1 MKFRDFFSKPVLHT
15 KGEELQ
21 LHSGRM
27 AIWCARDCGN
37 YLVVAI
43 PDQDK
48 FAADWQCPACD
59 DLDLNDHF
67 TRLESQ
73 RHASKETH

>member
-1 MKFRDFFSKPVLHT
+1 MKFRDFFTKPVLHT
-15 KGEELQ
+15 KSDPLR
-21 LHSGRM
+21 LSSGRM

-48 FAADWQCPACD
+48 FDKDWICPSCHD
-59 DLDLNDHF
+59 DDRNDHF
-67 TRLESQ
+67 TQLESQ
-73 RHASKETH
+73 RHTPKETH